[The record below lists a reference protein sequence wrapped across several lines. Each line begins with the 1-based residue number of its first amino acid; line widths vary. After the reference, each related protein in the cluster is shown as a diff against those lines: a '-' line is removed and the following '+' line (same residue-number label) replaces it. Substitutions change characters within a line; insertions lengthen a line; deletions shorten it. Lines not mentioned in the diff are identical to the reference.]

1 MGSHKTEVKQSDTVQ
16 GVALDHWSTF
26 RLGALCDKIG
36 SGATPKG
43 GSQVYV
49 NEGVSL
55 IRSQNVY
62 NGVFKYDGLSH
73 ITDEAAYKLR
83 SVTVQQDDVLLNITG
98 DSVARCTV
106 VPAKVLPAR
115 VNQHVAIVR
124 VKQDVCS
131 PQFLQAVLTEPKMQ
145 AYMIGLASSQGGSRN
160 ALTKSN
166 IEEFEIVL
174 PPLLVQRKIASIL
187 GAYDDLIENNRRRIA
202 LLEKMA
208 RELYRE
214 RFVRRAK
221 GVCSFHTRSA
231 TEWFGEIT
239 IGKTPPRKEPTHFI
253 GSVPWVSISDM
264 GREGMF
270 VFDTAEQLA
279 EASVRDLHIKVVPA
293 NTLLLS
299 FKLTV
304 GRLSITTVDCCTN
317 EAIAHLNVGERLLPY
332 MYLYLQDYE
341 YAKLGNTCAISD
353 GINSKIVKNMPIAI
367 PSNDLELEQ
376 FNAVVTPMFDEMLLL
391 ARKNRNLVQQRD
403 RLLPRLMSGK
413 IDLEKFVQGEEIDNG

>member
-1 MGSHKTEVKQSDTVQ
+1 MVSHKTEVKQADTVQ
-16 GVALDHWSTF
+16 GVALDHWPTF

-124 VKQDVCS
+124 VKQGVCS

-174 PPLLVQRKIASIL
+174 PPLPVQRKIASIL
-187 GAYDDLIENNRRRIA
+187 GAYDDLIENNCRRIA

-208 RELYRE
+208 SELYRE
-214 RFVRRAK
+214 RFCRRKYIANKIAIGELIVENAK
-221 GVCSFHTRSA
+221 SKIKAGDCKGGVGNIPFFTSGSSIYWCNDGLVDGVNLYLNTGGSSDVKIHNGEASYSTDTWSISSDKDIVYFLFHYLKSLSDSGELFSSYFKGA
-231 TEWFGEIT
+231 TIQHLQKRDF
-239 IGKTPPRKEPTHFI
+239 RKHVI
-253 GSVPWVSISDM
+253 SVP
-264 GREGMF
+264 E
-270 VFDTAEQLA
+270 
-279 EASVRDLHIKVVPA
+279 P
-293 NTLLLS
+293 
-299 FKLTV
+299 
-304 GRLSITTVDCCTN
+304 
-317 EAIAHLNVGERLLPY
+317 
-332 MYLYLQDYE
+332 
-341 YAKLGNTCAISD
+341 
-353 GINSKIVKNMPIAI
+353 
-367 PSNDLELEQ
+367 NDLAS
-376 FNAVVTPMFDEMLLL
+376 FNALVIPMHL
-391 ARKNRNLVQQRD
+391 AADNFKKQNQRLCSSRD

-413 IDLEKFVQGEEIDNG
+413 IDLDKLVKGAEVENG